1 MPEESKMSHI
11 LNTGD
16 LRTVAVTNHDTRAF
30 ALSQTSSSTLVSS
43 SHRHV
48 SARNLLPKRL
58 ARYGFG
64 SSSGF
69 GLRLVSSILKR
80 GDRVIATAR
89 SLDKL
94 KTNLAREAAN
104 PNCHIIELDIAWEP
118 ESIRSAI
125 DRAVKIWGRIDVLVN
140 NAGLGYKSLIEE
152 ASSREFKLQFQAN
165 LFGHIDVTNAVLP
178 GMRERKAGTIVIMGS
193 RSGWKSEIP
202 ATALYASSKA
212 ALRVY
217 GETLATELAQFSIRV
232 LIVEPGAFRTEGI
245 LTKKYHTDHPIA
257 DYDETR
263 AKCIKIFDETEG
275 RQPGDP
281 EKAVELL
288 VDVVRGEGRAEG
300 KPWTGYLPMGADAV
314 ADIKNK
320 CEKVTKAVD
329 AWSDEATKLGID
341 T

>member
-1 MPEESKMSHI
+1 MS
-11 LNTGD
+11 
-16 LRTVAVTNHDTRAF
+16 
-30 ALSQTSSSTLVSS
+30 
-43 SHRHV
+43 
-48 SARNLLPKRL
+48 LPKTSDQTVWL
-58 ARYGFG
+58 VTG

-69 GLRLVSSILKR
+69 GLRLVSSILRR

-94 KTNLAREAAN
+94 KTNLAQEAAN
-104 PNCHIIELDIAWEP
+104 PDCHIIELDITWDP

-125 DRAVKIWGRIDVLVN
+125 DKAVNIWGRIDVLVN

-152 ASSREFKLQFQAN
+152 ARRVSKEFKLQFQAN

-178 GMRERKAGTIVIMGS
+178 GMRERRSGMIVILGS

-217 GETLATELAQFSIRV
+217 GETLATELAQFFIRV

-245 LTKKYHTDHPIA
+245 LSKKYHTDHPIP

-263 AKCIKIFDETEG
+263 EKCVKIFDATEG

-288 VDVVRGEGRAEG
+288 VDIVRGEGRAEG

-314 ADIKNK
+314 ADVKNK
-320 CEKVTKAVD
+320 CEKIMKAVD
-329 AWSDEATKLGID
+329 VWSDEATKLGID
-341 T
+341 S